1 MTVYVITK
9 GDYSDY
15 HICAV
20 ATDKK
25 KAEVLRKAFSD
36 KDGWREAVIETYET
50 DQFLTEIESGL
61 KLFDCAVKDDSEM
74 SISTDMSD
82 LDYIDDSDFRVRE
95 YSKGYMAPGYGV
107 YVWAKDEDRA
117 RKIAADKIAEYKAR
131 KAGVV

>member
-25 KAEVLRKAFSD
+25 KAEILKKAFDD
-36 KDGWREAVIETYET
+36 KDGWGEARIETYET

-61 KLFDCAVKDDSEM
+61 NLYRCTMKDSDLSVSVWM
-74 SISTDMSD
+74 TD
-82 LDYIDDSDFRVRE
+82 LDYTRSSDFKVRKHKE
-95 YSKGYMAPGYGV
+95 RFNTSTYAV
-107 YVWAKDEDRA
+107 YVWAKDEDHA
-117 RKIAADKIAEYKAR
+117 CKIAADKIAEYKA
-131 KAGVV
+131 KEVGV